1 MQQTEYNN
9 TLSLPLTITI
19 GIPQGSILGPLIFI
33 IYVNDFP
40 HASTLFHFIMY
51 ADDTTL
57 FSTIEALSPN
67 PNDVSNVIND
77 ELCKV
82 DKWLQINKRSL
93 NIQKSKFIIYK
104 KTNKKTDPILQI
116 KHTAI
121 ERVDHFNFLGLT
133 IDSQLTWKNHIYN
146 TANKYSSHRHPTYRL
161 KYVVPLHITIL
172 LYNSM
177 ILPHL
182 NYCLTAWGFNCKR
195 ILNLQKKVIRI
206 ITLSKFN
213 AHTDPL
219 LKSSSYSKLQI
230 FSLSKH

>member
-9 TLSLPLTITI
+9 TLSLPLTITT
-19 GIPQGSILGPLIFI
+19 GVPQGSILGPLLFI
-33 IYVNDFP
+33 IYINDFP
-40 HASTLFHFIMY
+40 HASTLYHFIMY

-57 FSTIEALSPN
+57 FATIEAPSPN
-67 PNDVSNVIND
+67 QKNVSNVIND

-82 DKWLQINKRSL
+82 DKWLQINQLSL

-104 KTNKKTDPILQI
+104 KTNKKTVDPILQI

-146 TANKYSSHRHPTYRL
+146 TANKCSRVTGILHRL

-195 ILNLQKKVIRI
+195 ILNLQKR
-206 ITLSKFN
+206 
-213 AHTDPL
+213 
-219 LKSSSYSKLQI
+219 
-230 FSLSKH
+230 